1 MKDEFKADAL
11 IFDIDGVLLD
21 VTKSF
26 PEVIRLC
33 IVNGW
38 EKFCGGAADCA
49 DVRRGNAP
57 L

>member
-26 PEVIRLC
+26 PEVIRLA
-33 IVNGW
+33 VVQAGKNS
-38 EKFCGGAADCA
+38 AAESPT
-49 DVRRGNAP
+49 AP
-57 L
+57 ATARSTSG